1 MWKPLEL
8 EVHGPI
14 NYVALPRRQCYK
26 SVVKGTPADWP
37 AQQGLLPAN
46 GSVYPPNCFLN
57 KPPLEARADGQN
69 GKCEKGCTVYSLD
82 SCIRVHKFE
91 ATTRLLLFHHLL
103 KLTQS
108 YCKFLRQDY
117 MMFLEY
123 SLNKTCSK
131 SELLGT
137 FITACFLSVRNGARS
152 WRIWVSKLFQHS
164 LRARLSEYVLRC
176 FQRCSV
182 EFMWTPHV
190 ELKWALV
197 TTEVKFWFICKNA
210 FLHFPQQWKFVIAW
224 PLLNF

>member
-91 ATTRLLLFHHLL
+91 VITRLLLFHHLL

-123 SLNKTCSK
+123 SLNKARSK

-137 FITACFLSVRNGARS
+137 FTTACFLSGRNGACS
-152 WRIWVSKLFQHS
+152 WRI
-164 LRARLSEYVLRC
+164 
-176 FQRCSV
+176 
-182 EFMWTPHV
+182 
-190 ELKWALV
+190 
-197 TTEVKFWFICKNA
+197 
-210 FLHFPQQWKFVIAW
+210 
-224 PLLNF
+224 

>member
-108 YCKFLRQDY
+108 CCKFLRQDY

-123 SLNKTCSK
+123 SLNKACSK

-137 FITACFLSVRNGARS
+137 FIAACFLSGRNGARS
-152 WRIWVSKLFQHS
+152 
-164 LRARLSEYVLRC
+164 
-176 FQRCSV
+176 
-182 EFMWTPHV
+182 
-190 ELKWALV
+190 
-197 TTEVKFWFICKNA
+197 
-210 FLHFPQQWKFVIAW
+210 
-224 PLLNF
+224 